1 MKLQRS
7 RIRLILLFLVCTFL
21 AVFFFG
27 SRQAGLLPE
36 LPSLPEITETAVP
49 EVPGSPSPG
58 STPGLAP
65 GITHAPGTESSASP
79 AETTPAPETFDLF
92 GL

>member
-7 RIRLILLFLVCTFL
+7 RIRLILLLLVCAFL

-27 SRQAGLLPE
+27 SRHTGLLPE
-36 LPSLPEITETAVP
+36 LPSLPEITETDVP
-49 EVPGSPSPG
+49 EASGSPSPD
-58 STPGLAP
+58 STPGP
-65 GITHAPGTESSASP
+65 SPDITYAPGTEPSASP
-79 AETTPAPETFDLF
+79 AEVTPAPETFDLY

>member
-49 EVPGSPSPG
+49 EASDSPSPD
-58 STPGLAP
+58 STPGLNP
-65 GITHAPGTESSASP
+65 DITHAPGTEPSASP
-79 AETTPAPETFDLF
+79 AEITPAPEIFDLY

>member
-7 RIRLILLFLVCTFL
+7 RFRLILLLLVCAFL
-21 AVFFFG
+21 TVLFFG
-27 SRQAGLLPE
+27 SRQSGLLPE
-36 LPSLPEITETAVP
+36 LPAFPEITETAVP
-49 EVPGSPSPG
+49 EASGPPYPD
-58 STPGLAP
+58 STPGLGP
-65 GITHAPGTESSASP
+65 DITHAPGTEPSASP

>member
-7 RIRLILLFLVCTFL
+7 RFRLILLLLVCTFL
-21 AVFFFG
+21 AVLFFG
-27 SRQAGLLPE
+27 SRQTGLMPG
-36 LPSLPEITETAVP
+36 LPSLSEITETAVP
-49 EVPGSPSPG
+49 EASGSPSPD

-65 GITHAPGTESSASP
+65 DTPQAPGAEPSASP
-79 AETTPAPETFDLF
+79 AEVTPAPEPFDLY

>member
-49 EVPGSPSPG
+49 ETSGPPSPD
-58 STPGLAP
+58 STPDLNP
-65 GITHAPGTESSASP
+65 DITHAPGTESSASP
-79 AETTPAPETFDLF
+79 TETTPAPETFDLF

>member
-21 AVFFFG
+21 AVFFFV
-27 SRQAGLLPE
+27 SQQAELLPE

-49 EVPGSPSPG
+49 EASGPPSPD
-58 STPGLAP
+58 STPGLNP
-65 GITHAPGTESSASP
+65 DITHAPGTESSASP

>member
-27 SRQAGLLPE
+27 SQQAGLLPE

-49 EVPGSPSPG
+49 EASGPPSPD
-58 STPGLAP
+58 STPGLNP
-65 GITHAPGTESSASP
+65 DITHAPGTESSASP

>member
-7 RIRLILLFLVCTFL
+7 RFRLILLLLVCTFL
-21 AVFFFG
+21 AVLFFG

-36 LPSLPEITETAVP
+36 LPSLPEMAETVVP
-49 EVPGSPSPG
+49 EPSGSPSPD
-58 STPGLAP
+58 STPGLNP
-65 GITHAPGTESSASP
+65 DTTYAPGTDPSASP
-79 AETTPAPETFDLF
+79 AEVTPAPEAFDLY

>member
-7 RIRLILLFLVCTFL
+7 RIRLILLLLVCTFL
-21 AVFFFG
+21 AVLFLG

-36 LPSLPEITETAVP
+36 LPSLPEITETTVP
-49 EVPGSPSPG
+49 ESSGSPSPD
-58 STPGLAP
+58 STPGINP
-65 GITHAPGTESSASP
+65 DITHAPGTGPSASP
-79 AETTPAPETFDLF
+79 AEVTPAPETFDLY

>member
-7 RIRLILLFLVCTFL
+7 RFRLILLLLVCTFL
-21 AVFFFG
+21 AVLFFG

-36 LPSLPEITETAVP
+36 LPSLSETTETAVP
-49 EVPGSPSPG
+49 ESTGSPSPG
-58 STPGLAP
+58 STPGLNP
-65 GITHAPGTESSASP
+65 DTTHAPGSEPSASP
-79 AETTPAPETFDLF
+79 AETTPAPETFDLY

>member
-7 RIRLILLFLVCTFL
+7 RIRLILLLLVCAFL

-27 SRQAGLLPE
+27 SRHTGLLPE
-36 LPSLPEITETAVP
+36 LPSLPSITETAVP
-49 EVPGSPSPG
+49 EASVSPSPD
-58 STPGLAP
+58 STPGLTP
-65 GITHAPGTESSASP
+65 DTTYAPGTEPSASP
-79 AETTPAPETFDLF
+79 AEVTPAPEIFDLY

>member
-7 RIRLILLFLVCTFL
+7 RFRLILLLLVCTFL
-21 AVFFFG
+21 AVLFFG

-36 LPSLPEITETAVP
+36 LPSLPEVTETAVP

-65 GITHAPGTESSASP
+65 GITHAPGTELSASP
-79 AETTPAPETFDLF
+79 AETTPAPETFDLY